1 MEKAEISAKEQ
12 TLKEN
17 LSQVQKERM
26 QLEVEMNERLDTQKK
41 ENNRYV
47 EEVRNK
53 AYQSEEHVKEI

>member
-26 QLEVEMNERLDTQKK
+26 QLEVEMNERLDLIFFQKDLSK
-41 ENNRYV
+41 EERKKDP
-47 EEVRNK
+47 NK
-53 AYQSEEHVKEI
+53 CCAR